1 MLINVFFVNNGRF
14 RGHFPGPENCIFSG
28 LNFWYICL
36 ESNFE
41 NLIFWSLF
49 KESVVFAIHALVG
62 NKLRSILSLLG
73 ITIGIFAIIMVF
85 TIVDSLEQNLR
96 KSVQSLGNDVV
107 FIQKWPWTFGPN
119 YPWWKYMNRPLP
131 DYNELDYVLENCNGA
146 QAAAFIISGNGTI
159 KHGSSSIENV
169 GIICASHQYDK
180 VKNFD
185 IAEGRYFTE
194 VESSSGRPV
203 GIIGD
208 VLAKVLFPNESPI
221 GQTVKVRGAKVT
233 VIGVFKKE
241 GESILGGSP
250 DTQVLVP
257 VNFARGLID
266 IRDEEVDPQIMV
278 RAKPGVNND
287 ELISEL
293 TGLMRSL
300 RRLRPLEEEN
310 FALNQTSLISNEFDS
325 LFNVVGIAGWV
336 IGGFSILVGG
346 FGIANIMF
354 VSVKERTNIIG
365 IQKSLGAKNYFI
377 LMQFLFES
385 VFLSLIGGFF
395 GLMIVYLITLLA
407 GDSIGMEIQLS
418 RSNVILGFTISILIG
433 VVSGFVPAY
442 GASQL
447 DPVEAIRSS

>member
-1 MLINVFFVNNGRF
+1 LV
-14 RGHFPGPENCIFSG
+14 
-28 LNFWYICL
+28 
-36 ESNFE
+36 
-41 NLIFWSLF
+41 FWSLF
-49 KESVVFAIHALVG
+49 KESIVFAMQALVS

-73 ITIGIFAIIMVF
+73 ITIGIFAVIMVF

-96 KSVQSLGNDVV
+96 KSVKSLGDDVV
-107 FIQKWPWTFGPN
+107 FIEKWPWEGGGPD
-119 YPWWKYMNRPLP
+119 YPWWKYLNRPLP
-131 DYNELDYVLENCNGA
+131 TYKDLNYVLENCDGA
-146 QAAAFIISGNGTI
+146 QSAAFTVSANATV
-159 KHGSSSIENV
+159 KYQSSSIENV
-169 GIICASHQYDK
+169 SVVCASHLYDQ
-180 VKNFD
+180 VKNFE

-194 VESSSGRPV
+194 IESASGRPV
-203 GIIGD
+203 GVIGD
-208 VLAKVLFPNESPI
+208 VLAKALFPNQSAI
-221 GQTVKVRGAKVT
+221 GQTIKVRGAKVT

-250 DTQVLVP
+250 DTQVLIP
-257 VNFARGLID
+257 VNYARSLID
-266 IRDEEVDPQIMV
+266 INDEDLGPQIMV
-278 RAKPGVNND
+278 RAKPGISND

-293 TGLMRSL
+293 TGLMRSR
-300 RRLRPLEEEN
+300 RRLSPLEDAD
-310 FALNQTSLISNEFDS
+310 FALNQTSIISNVFDD
-325 LFNVVGIAGWV
+325 LFNVVGIAGWI

-385 VFLSLIGGFF
+385 VFLSVIGGFI
-395 GLMIVYLITLLA
+395 GLLIVYLLTLLA
-407 GDSIGMEIQLS
+407 GDSVGMEIQLS